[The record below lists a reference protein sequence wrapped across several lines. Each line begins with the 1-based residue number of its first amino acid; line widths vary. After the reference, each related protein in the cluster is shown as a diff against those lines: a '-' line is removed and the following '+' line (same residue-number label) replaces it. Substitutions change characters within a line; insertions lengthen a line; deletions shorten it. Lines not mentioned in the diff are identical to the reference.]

1 MSRRT
6 WGIDEKVRKY
16 LLDHSLREPAA
27 AAELRAATA
36 KLPHA
41 GMQISPEQGQLMALL
56 VQAIGARRA
65 IEIGTFTGYSA
76 LWVALALPA
85 DGRLVCCD
93 VSAEWTAVGKPYWG
107 KAGVAGKIDL
117 RIAPALETLDRLLAG
132 GEAGDYDFAFIDAD
146 KTGYDGYYE
155 RCLRLLRRG
164 GLIGIDNVLWG
175 GDVADPEKRS
185 ADTLALRALN
195 DKLHHDERVSLSML
209 PIGDGLTL
217 ALKR

>member
-6 WGIDEKVRKY
+6 WGIDEQVRKY
-16 LLDHSLREPAA
+16 LLDHSLREPPV

-36 KLPHA
+36 KLPYA

-56 VQAIGARRA
+56 VQAIGARRV
-65 IEIGTFTGYSA
+65 IEVGTFTGYSA

-85 DGRLVCCD
+85 DGKLVCCD
-93 VSAEWTAVGKPYWG
+93 VSAEWTAVGKPYWA

-117 RIAPALETLDRLLAG
+117 RIAPAMDTLDRLLAAG
-132 GEAGDYDFAFIDAD
+132 GTGAYDFAFIDAD

-155 RCLRLLRRG
+155 RCLRLLRTG
-164 GLIGIDNVLWG
+164 GLIAIDNVLWG
-175 GDVADPEKRS
+175 GDVADPKKRS
-185 ADTLALRALN
+185 ADTLALRRLN
-195 DKLHHDERVSLSML
+195 DKLHRDERVSLSML
-209 PIGDGLTL
+209 PVGDGLTL

>member
-16 LLDHSLREPAA
+16 LLDHSLREPPV

-36 KLPHA
+36 RLPYA

-56 VQAIGARRA
+56 VQSVGARRA
-65 IEIGTFTGYSA
+65 IEVGTFTGYSA

-85 DGRLVCCD
+85 DGKLVCCD
-93 VSAEWTAVGKPYWG
+93 VSAEWTAVGKPYWE

-117 RIAPALETLDRLLAG
+117 RIAPAMETLDRLLAD
-132 GEAGDYDFAFIDAD
+132 AGAGAYDFAFIDAD

-155 RCLRLLRRG
+155 RCLRLLRAG
-164 GLIGIDNVLWG
+164 GLIAIDNVLWG
-175 GDVADPEKRS
+175 GDVADPKKRS
-185 ADTLALRALN
+185 ADTLALRRLN
-195 DKLHHDERVSLSML
+195 DKLHRDERVSISML
-209 PIGDGLTL
+209 PVGDGLTL

>member
-6 WGIDEKVRKY
+6 GSIDDRVRKY

-93 VSAEWTAVGKPYWG
+93 VSAEWTAVGQPFWEQ
-107 KAGVAGKIDL
+107 AG
-117 RIAPALETLDRLLAG
+117 
-132 GEAGDYDFAFIDAD
+132 
-146 KTGYDGYYE
+146 
-155 RCLRLLRRG
+155 
-164 GLIGIDNVLWG
+164 
-175 GDVADPEKRS
+175 
-185 ADTLALRALN
+185 ADTLALRVAL
-195 DKLHHDERVSLSML
+195 DAAGRGRADARAE
-209 PIGDGLTL
+209 
-217 ALKR
+217 ALKRVSSGRLPQPHDVVRRDRALEAPQRELAHRFCLDQVLHCSEQPLRH